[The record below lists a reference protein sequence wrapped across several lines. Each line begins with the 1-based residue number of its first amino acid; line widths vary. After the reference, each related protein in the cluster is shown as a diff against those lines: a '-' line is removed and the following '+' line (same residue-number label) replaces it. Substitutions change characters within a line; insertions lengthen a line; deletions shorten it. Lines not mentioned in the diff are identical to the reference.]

1 MLLAALAISTFAAL
15 QPASGVSLRNY
26 AVIDA
31 IPNPVGVGEDVL
43 IRTGILRPLGSV
55 LLGWEGVTV
64 TVTKPDNTTQTL
76 GPFRTDSTGVTFTRF
91 VPDRVGTY
99 KFQTHFPQQNA
110 TSSWNDA
117 ESGGRINAGDVMLAA
132 DSEVLE
138 LVVNSEPSQFYP
150 GHALPTEYWSRPID
164 PQLRE
169 WFSVSGNWVAR
180 PDNSLALYNED
191 APETAHV
198 LWTTEITTGGLM
210 GGLWGDGVPSS
221 AETGDAYEGKFPGSV
236 VLNGILYYVRNEAGS
251 GALGTSIWAVNLH
264 TGEQWLFKNST
275 TLSFGQIL
283 YFHSY
288 NYDGTFSYIWSS
300 GSVANDPTTPQ
311 NEAYSYWV
319 AFDPFTGN
327 EQMRF
332 TNVPSGFRVFG
343 PSGEILIYQIDY
355 TNRWIALWNSTE
367 CGLQLQNPAA
377 SGYGSWGNSA
387 HGRTLNASTAR
398 SYSWNVSIPAGLE
411 VKSSFGTPT
420 IKVYQGERIVGIWY
434 NSTMART
441 WALPLDTIT
450 WTNTNVATQSISTIF
465 DKTWAAPAEWLE
477 GSNTIHYT
485 GASNEFDGGVIALW
499 DKELRKHY
507 GFSVE
512 TGNYLWE
519 TDSEFYSDAYGW
531 GNAEHTWY
539 FAYGKL
545 YSVGLGG
552 IVYAYD
558 MATGD
563 TAWTYTMSDA
573 YNEPVTGQN
582 WWGWITLIADNKL
595 YVGTVEHS
603 AEQPLPRGAPQIC
616 INASNGAEIW
626 RVDGMFRN
634 TRWGGNGV
642 IGDSIIATMDTYD
655 QRVYAIGKGSSAIT
669 VNAPENG
676 LVVGD
681 SMIIKGNIY
690 DTSPGTQTPE
700 LTARFPTGVPA
711 VSDASQSQWMLY
723 VYKQFERPTNVTGV
737 PIELNVVDA
746 NGNYRT
752 IGTTT
757 SDADGFYSIE
767 WTPDIEGK
775 FTLYA
780 SFPGS
785 AAYYPSHAVT
795 AFAAA
800 PEAQTTTQPTEE
812 SQSDADLY
820 FLPMSIAIIVAVVVI
835 GALIMLLLL
844 RKKP

>member
-15 QPASGVSLRNY
+15 QPSSAVSLKNY

-55 LLGWEGVTV
+55 LLGWEGITV

-76 GPFRTDSTGVTFTRF
+76 GPVRSDSTGVTFIRYT
-91 VPDRVGTY
+91 PDQVGTY

-138 LVVNSEPSQFYP
+138 LVVQQEPLTAYP
-150 GHALPTEYWSRPID
+150 GHFLPAEYWSRPID

-169 WFSVSGNWVAR
+169 WFVVSGNWVAR
-180 PDNSLALYNED
+180 PDNSLAPYNED

-198 LWTTEITTGGLM
+198 LWTTEITTGGMM

-283 YFHSY
+283 YFNSY

-434 NSTMART
+434 NNTMARV
-441 WALPLDTIT
+441 WALPLNTIT
-450 WTNTNVATQSISTIF
+450 WTNTNVATQTISTIF

-512 TGNYLWE
+512 TGSYLWE

-626 RVDGMFRN
+626 RVNGMFRD

-669 VNAPENG
+669 VNAPDNG

-700 LTARFPTGVPA
+700 LTARFPDGVPA
-711 VSDASQSQWMLY
+711 VSDTSQSQWMLY
-723 VYKQFERPTNVTGV
+723 VYKQFERPMNVTGV
-737 PIELNVVDA
+737 PIEISVVDA

-780 SFPGS
+780 SFLGS

-800 PEAQTTTQPTEE
+800 PETQTTTQPTQEP
-812 SQSDADLY
+812 QSTTDLY

-844 RKKP
+844 KKKP